1 MKKLYCLCLK
11 KYILYYLSS
20 HLCMLAVTRNI
31 YRQTTNT
38 IWHEIKVCT
47 NLSADMFSL
56 AKVRKSS
63 QEKMTK
69 FEGYKSKKKKLRLP
83 QTSNCSIKFQGNRLS
98 VVRRSDFSEFRLK
111 KIGANENQPVNKI
124 QIVNTMPFFS
134 SKCNFLRE

>member
-69 FEGYKSKKKKLRLP
+69 FEGYKSKKY
-83 QTSNCSIKFQGNRLS
+83 TEIT
-98 VVRRSDFSEFRLK
+98 
-111 KIGANENQPVNKI
+111 ANI
-124 QIVNTMPFFS
+124 
-134 SKCNFLRE
+134 